1 MDEYYRNLKPKAVI
15 ISGGGSYG
23 YPMYQ
28 CIDILQKKYNLFEST
43 THWSGIS
50 IGSICALC
58 GILKISPKY
67 ILNIVEKLIPTFRIT
82 PQQLIKAPDTYGI
95 ISLDPIIEEL
105 SKSFELCGLSPKI
118 TFKQLQSFTGKYLCI
133 YAVNVETNTLKAFH
147 ANNTPDIA
155 IVDAIIASC
164 SIPILFPYYHIE
176 CGETRSR
183 FIDGGMLS
191 DWAFPLEDFPDISPK
206 DMLLIRNRFIQK
218 DIAHKPPNNFLSY
231 IQYIISIIGYNVER
245 LQPQYKNIVSDIPN
259 KLTFT
264 FEKPMYD
271 LTIIHDN
278 HKEQIFNIL
287 TQNANIQ

>member
-15 ISGGGSYG
+15 ISGGGAYG

-28 CIDILQKKYNLFEST
+28 CIDILQQKYNLFEST

-50 IGSICALC
+50 IGSVCALC

-67 ILNIVEKLIPTFRIT
+67 IVSVINKLLSTFRIT
-82 PQQLIKAPDTYGI
+82 PKQLIKAPDTYGI
-95 ISLDPIIEEL
+95 ISLDPIIEAL
-105 SKSFELCGLSPKI
+105 AKSLELCGLSPRI
-118 TFKQLQSFTGKYLCI
+118 TFKQLHSFTGKYLCI
-133 YAVNVETNTLKAFH
+133 YAVDIETNTLKTFH
-147 ANNTPDIA
+147 ANVTPDIT

-164 SIPILFPYYHIE
+164 SIPILFPYYYIQ
-176 CGETRSR
+176 CGDTTSR
-183 FIDGGMLS
+183 YIDGGMLS
-191 DWAFPLEDFPDISPK
+191 DWAFPLEDFPDIQPK
-206 DMLLIRNRFIQK
+206 DMILINNRFIQK
-218 DIAHKPPNNFLSY
+218 EITHKPPDNFLSY

-245 LQPQYKNIVSDIPN
+245 LQPQYRELVPNIPN
-259 KLTFT
+259 QLTFT

-271 LTIIHDN
+271 LTIINDN